1 MDIAGYLEQK
11 PCQEIAI
18 AGSIAG
24 TRPHSRVGP
33 RQTPMAHG
41 IAKIR
46 KIKPKE
52 RLTAA
57 EIKRSGQAGSP
68 GYQIN
73 VEKAKK
79 GLNMRQYLFAH

>member
-1 MDIAGYLEQK
+1 MEITGYLEQK

-18 AGSIAG
+18 AGSITG
-24 TRPHSRVGP
+24 TRPHSRLGP

-46 KIKPKE
+46 KMKPKE
-52 RLTAA
+52 WHPAA

-68 GYQIN
+68 GYQIH

-79 GLNMRQYLFAH
+79 GLNTRQYLFAH

>member
-1 MDIAGYLEQK
+1 MEITGYLEQK

-24 TRPHSRVGP
+24 TRLHSRVGP

-46 KIKPKE
+46 K
-52 RLTAA
+52 
-57 EIKRSGQAGSP
+57 
-68 GYQIN
+68 
-73 VEKAKK
+73 
-79 GLNMRQYLFAH
+79 